1 MQVLFSHCAFNVCCL
16 VVGVWLRLVVRV
28 GGSVVAS
35 PFDPV
40 LMGRYV
46 DLLVELRRLGHVV
59 VAVVGGGSLSREL
72 IRTAKALGLREFEQ
86 DLVAISVSRLLAQ
99 LFVLKLGRVGT
110 ASVPVTVEEAAGLVG
125 KGKKI
130 VVMGGLKPGMTTD
143 AVAALL
149 AERVGAELLVKA
161 TDVDG
166 VFSRDPRRFPDARK
180 LDALNFDDLG
190 KLFEA
195 DRHRAGIHQVLDPE
209 AVRLLRRSRIRT
221 VVVNGSNPENVLLA
235 VKGER
240 VGTLIS

>member
-1 MQVLFSHCAFNVCCL
+1 M
-16 VVGVWLRLVVRV
+16 VVRV

-35 PFDPV
+35 PFNPE
-40 LMGRYV
+40 LMNRYV

-72 IRTAKALGLREFEQ
+72 IRTAKALGLGESEQ

-99 LFVLKLGRVGT
+99 LFVLKLGRAGT
-110 ASVPVTVEEAAGLVG
+110 ATVPVTVEEAAGLVE
-125 KGKKI
+125 KGKI

-149 AERVGAELLVKA
+149 ADRVGAELLVKA
-161 TDVDG
+161 TDQDG
-166 VFSRDPRRFPDARK
+166 IFSRDPRKFPDARK
-180 LDALNFDDLG
+180 LDVLSFDDLG
-190 KLFEA
+190 RLFEA
-195 DRHRAGIHQVLDPE
+195 DSHRAGIHQVLDPE
-209 AVRLLRRSRIRT
+209 AVRLLQRSRIRT
-221 VVVNGSNPENVLLA
+221 VVVNGSKPENVLLA

>member
-1 MQVLFSHCAFNVCCL
+1 M
-16 VVGVWLRLVVRV
+16 RLVIRV

-35 PFDPV
+35 PFNPV

-46 DLLVELRRLGHVV
+46 DLLVELGRLGHVV

-72 IRTAKALGLREFEQ
+72 IRTAKALGLGESEQ

-99 LFVLKLGRVGT
+99 LFVLKLGAAGT
-110 ASVPVTVEEAAGLVG
+110 ASVPVSVEEAAGLVE
-125 KGKKI
+125 KGKV

-149 AERVGAELLVKA
+149 ADRVGAELLVKA
-161 TDVDG
+161 TDQDG
-166 VFSRDPRRFPDARK
+166 VFSRDPRKFPDARK
-180 LDALNFDDLG
+180 LDALSFDDLG

-209 AVRLLRRSRIRT
+209 AVRLLRKSRIRT
-221 VVVNGSNPENVLLA
+221 VVVNGSKPENVLLA

>member
-1 MQVLFSHCAFNVCCL
+1 
-16 VVGVWLRLVVRV
+16 LRLVVRV

-35 PFDPV
+35 PFNPV

-46 DLLVELRRLGHVV
+46 DLLVELGRLGHVV

-72 IRTAKALGLREFEQ
+72 IRTAKALGLGESEQ

-99 LFVLKLGRVGT
+99 LFVLKLGSAGT
-110 ASVPVTVEEAAGLVG
+110 ATVPVTVEEAAGLVE
-125 KGKKI
+125 KGKI

-149 AERVGAELLVKA
+149 ADRVGAELLVKA
-161 TDVDG
+161 TDQDG
-166 VFSRDPRRFPDARK
+166 VFSRDPRKFPDARK
-180 LDALNFDDLG
+180 LDALSFDDLG

-209 AVRLLRRSRIRT
+209 AVRLLQRNRIRT
-221 VVVNGSNPENVLLA
+221 VVVNGSKPENVLLA